1 MTALYAPQYT
11 LLTRALAQCRSEMS
25 DGLTLLSDTL
35 LHMTA
40 GSTRD
45 ESDMH
50 NRIKEL
56 CYWTLANLALGTQHC
71 SHGRALTH
79 ALFVGPHETELTTQL
94 PSLDVTA
101 LCDTLLKEVNEGVA
115 TLPSDEDTEV
125 VVSEPLVPAALR
137 ALAHLSACSSD
148 LASTVLSNTVFVQ
161 LLATL
166 IGSSYEDTRQE
177 AATLIRKAVQRL
189 GGVTAV
195 TRGGMQTLSDLFPV
209 LLSLLSSGQE
219 SVVLDAAWTIS
230 LLLESDQVHGAF
242 AEHSGVKKIFKV
254 LTKLEQT
261 MIYSQSD
268 SLTGARSSS
277 AVSINDI
284 ETQNKRNNYYK
295 SLQLSI
301 SWILLQLTTN
311 CTYCVKSLC
320 NSNAITT
327 QPDFGVTRTVKCKPM
342 PLKPCP
348 L

>member
-1 MTALYAPQYT
+1 MP
-11 LLTRALAQCRSEMS
+11 AQCRSEMS
-25 DGLTLLSDTL
+25 DGLTLLSDIL
-35 LHMTA
+35 LHVTP

-45 ESDMH
+45 ETDMH

-56 CYWTLANLALGTQHC
+56 CYWTLANLALGTCHC
-71 SHGRALTH
+71 ASAALYSRD
-79 ALFVGPHETELTTQL
+79 AGPTETELKTEL
-94 PSLDVTA
+94 PALDVTA

-137 ALAHLSACSSD
+137 ALAHLSARSSD
-148 LASTVLSNTVFVQ
+148 IASTVLSNTAFVQ

-166 IGSSYEDTRQE
+166 IGSSYDDTRQE
-177 AATLIRKAVQRL
+177 VATLIRKAVQRL

-195 TRGGMQTLSDLFPV
+195 TRGGIKTLSDMFPV

-268 SLTGARSSS
+268 TVTAVRSSS
-277 AVSINDI
+277 SVSVNDI
-284 ETQNKRNNYYK
+284 ESQNKRNNYYK

-301 SWILLQLTTN
+301 SWTLLQLTTN
-311 CTYCVKSLC
+311 CT
-320 NSNAITT
+320 
-327 QPDFGVTRTVKCKPM
+327 
-342 PLKPCP
+342 
-348 L
+348 